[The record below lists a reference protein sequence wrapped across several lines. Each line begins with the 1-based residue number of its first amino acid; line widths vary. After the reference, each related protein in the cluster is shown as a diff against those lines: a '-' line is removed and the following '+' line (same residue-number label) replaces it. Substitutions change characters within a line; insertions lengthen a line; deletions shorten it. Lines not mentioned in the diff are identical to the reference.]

1 MEFVSKGAEIS
12 LGTFVLE
19 HFTPLTL
26 DIQTRVVSAG
36 DRTEIWEAAKE
47 DALEKARG
55 NKNRVTGA
63 DSPMVDEKEVEK
75 SFWFSRPD
83 GWVINRKMKKIV
95 LLEFKRAADSSESY
109 YCGA

>member
-1 MEFVSKGAEIS
+1 M
-12 LGTFVLE
+12 LE

-26 DIQTRVVSAG
+26 DIQTGVVSAE
-36 DRTEIWEAAKE
+36 DTAEIWEAVKE
-47 DALEKARG
+47 DAIEKVRG
-55 NKNRVTGA
+55 NKNRATRA

-83 GWVINRKMKKIV
+83 DWVINRKMKKIV

-109 YCGA
+109 YQNMWESYYQNM